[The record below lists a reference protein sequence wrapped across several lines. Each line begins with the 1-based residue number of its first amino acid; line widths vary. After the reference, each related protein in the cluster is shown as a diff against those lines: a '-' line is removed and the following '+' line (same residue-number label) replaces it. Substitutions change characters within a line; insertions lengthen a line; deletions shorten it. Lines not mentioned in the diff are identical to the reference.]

1 MVVYPWDNSVS
12 RLSFRR
18 SRSVNCTNSSTM
30 VISVVVLNELKG
42 KLELVEKKERIL
54 EDFRV
59 DKSTDEDHIKTN
71 IYVEI

>member
-1 MVVYPWDNSVS
+1 MVLHPYDNSLS

-18 SRSVNCTNSSTM
+18 SKIFNYTNSSMM
-30 VISVVVLNELKG
+30 VRSIVIINELKG
-42 KLELVEKKERIL
+42 KLKVVEKKECIP

-59 DKSTDEDHIKTN
+59 DRSVDEDHIKTN